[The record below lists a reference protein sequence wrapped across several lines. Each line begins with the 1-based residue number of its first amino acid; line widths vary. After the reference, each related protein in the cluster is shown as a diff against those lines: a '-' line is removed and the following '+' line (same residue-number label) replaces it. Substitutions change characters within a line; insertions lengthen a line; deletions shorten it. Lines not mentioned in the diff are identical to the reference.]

1 MYLLYILFNFA
12 LNNRKMRARRKKKI
26 SIETLRN
33 KIPKIVF
40 YTDKIRVQLSSLKSL
55 DFWLKKHPNGK
66 YVIYD

>member
-1 MYLLYILFNFA
+1 
-12 LNNRKMRARRKKKI
+12 MRSRRKKKI
-26 SIETLRN
+26 SIEALKN
-33 KIPKIVF
+33 KIPRIVF

>member
-1 MYLLYILFNFA
+1 
-12 LNNRKMRARRKKKI
+12 MRSRRKKKI
-26 SIETLRN
+26 SLDTLKN

-40 YTDKIRVQLSSLKSL
+40 YTDKIRVQLSSLNSL

>member
-1 MYLLYILFNFA
+1 MRS
-12 LNNRKMRARRKKKI
+12 RKKKKI
-26 SIETLRN
+26 SIENLKN

-40 YTDKIRVQLSSLKSL
+40 YTDKIRVQLSSLNSL